1 MQEWAEVM
9 YQHQVAGDVLK
20 DLNGIDLQSI
30 GIEAMGARKKILQ
43 LTTHLCKQSDGM
55 GNKQQN
61 INKNNNQF
69 MSINQ
74 SEMTLDDSLAEKSYI
89 DPPSTTRFEDFGKSE
104 TKFSVL

>member
-1 MQEWAEVM
+1 M
-9 YQHQVAGDVLK
+9 YQHQVTGDVLK

-43 LTTHLCKQSDGM
+43 LTTHLCKQSDNM

-69 MSINQ
+69 MS
-74 SEMTLDDSLAEKSYI
+74 MTLDDSLAEKSYI
-89 DPPSTTRFEDFGKSE
+89 DTPNTTRFEDFGKSE